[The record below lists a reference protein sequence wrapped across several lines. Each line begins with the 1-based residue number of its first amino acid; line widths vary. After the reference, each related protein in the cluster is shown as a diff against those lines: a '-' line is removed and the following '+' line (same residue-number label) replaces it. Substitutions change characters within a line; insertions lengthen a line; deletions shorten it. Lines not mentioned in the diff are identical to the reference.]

1 MDKYISA
8 HSEAEYF
15 LSHERQFHLGI
26 LPTEQSNPKTRNL
39 DVIFTGDPVAGVR
52 MLLSVDRDILPVARK
67 VLSGYA
73 FQKLVAEGTESVL
86 SGKKIILSGCGA
98 TGRLSILLESMWRGF
113 FRNLRASDPDIY
125 NRAVSLE
132 NRVFS
137 IMTGGDYALIRS
149 VENFED
155 YHEFGR
161 QQVRE
166 MNVEAGDLM
175 MAITEGGET
184 SSVLGTAIEAADRGA
199 KTFLLF
205 NNPAGLLAA
214 HFERSRAAITDPGI
228 TVIDMYNGPMAIA
241 GSTRM
246 QAATSEQLI
255 AGAALEMILVY
266 SLSKLLS
273 PCQVKAMKLD
283 EPDYAS
289 AFSLLTDE
297 LLSEK
302 NTAAIAEYILMEK
315 EIYSKNGLV
324 TYFVNDLLP
333 DIFTDT
339 TERSPTF
346 MLPPFKKYDDRLS
359 PPPWAFV
366 KTPVMGTP
374 EAWENM
380 LGRSPRCLD
389 WSEDLY
395 LKMGAPDTIVDA
407 PPSIGKEQLMKFHIG
422 NENDDSRVSVKPNIA
437 VNVMRSAEITAG
449 DFPAYQRALEK
460 CTGSFMNRSSLIIGR
475 ISKPSDFNIDYSPA
489 FSVMNLVDRIA
500 AKLVLNTIS
509 TGTMVLMGR
518 VTGNWMS
525 WVAVSNKKLK
535 DRGIRLISEI
545 CGISYREACY
555 AIHET
560 IEDFKT
566 IDFTGMEIPS
576 PVQFTIKK
584 IKGNFKD

>member
-8 HSEAEYF
+8 HREAEYF
-15 LSHERQFHLGI
+15 LSHEKQFHLGI

-39 DVIFTGDPVAGVR
+39 DVTFAGDPAAGVR

-67 VLSGYA
+67 ILSGDA
-73 FQKLVAEGTESVL
+73 FKKLVAAGTESIL

-98 TGRLSILLESMWRGF
+98 TGRLSILLESMWRVF
-113 FRNLRASDPDIY
+113 FRNLRVSYPDIY
-125 NRAVSLE
+125 NRAVILE
-132 NRVFS
+132 NSVLS

-175 MAITEGGET
+175 IAVTEGGET
-184 SSVLGTAIEAADRGA
+184 SSVLGTAAEAADRGA

-205 NNPAGLLAA
+205 NNPAELLAA
-214 HFERSRAAITDPGI
+214 HIERSRAAITDPRI
-228 TVIDMYNGPMAIA
+228 TVIDLYCGPMAIA

-246 QAATSEQLI
+246 QAVTSEQLI
-255 AGAALEMILVY
+255 AGAALEMSLVR
-266 SLSKLLS
+266 SLSKMLS
-273 PCQVKAMKLD
+273 PCQVKALNLD

-289 AFSLLTDE
+289 AFSLLLDE

-302 NTAAIAEYILMEK
+302 NTTAIAEYIKLEK
-315 EIYSKNGLV
+315 GIYSKNGLV
-324 TYFVNDLLP
+324 TYFAKDLLP

-346 MLPPFKKYDDRLS
+346 TLPPFKKFDDRFS

-366 KTPVMGTP
+366 KNPLMP
-374 EAWENM
+374 SPRAWENM

-389 WSEDLY
+389 WDADLY
-395 LKMGAPDTIVDA
+395 QKMRASDTLVGAP
-407 PPSIGKEQLMKFHIG
+407 PLIGQEQLMKFLIG
-422 NENDDSRVSVKPNIA
+422 NEDDDSRVSATPNIA

-449 DFPAYQRALEK
+449 DFQAYRRALEK
-460 CTGSFMNRSSLIIGR
+460 CTGNFLNRSSLITGR
-475 ISKPSDFNIDYSPA
+475 ISEPADFNIDYTPA
-489 FSVMNLVDRIA
+489 HSVLNLVDHIA

-566 IDFTGMEIPS
+566 IDFTGREILS
-576 PVQFTIKK
+576 PVQHTIKK